1 LYVGGSCQYTDYIDA
16 FHIVLWSSVAVI
28 LTLIAVIGSLI
39 NLGGSMGGTAGG
51 TSSGTSG
58 SFGAMDPKWMS
69 GRPWLGFL
77 AIEHNPLE
85 DRTMLTGNNCNTNHM
100 DFDNNDYELF
110 SLKDKEV

>member
-1 LYVGGSCQYTDYIDA
+1 
-16 FHIVLWSSVAVI
+16 
-28 LTLIAVIGSLI
+28 
-39 NLGGSMGGTAGG
+39 
-51 TSSGTSG
+51 
-58 SFGAMDPKWMS
+58 MS